1 MSEQLTPE
9 QQEELR
15 KATEVA
21 VQWRDNVCPKGLLDP
36 LTGGLHAI
44 TTQKIYAHIIGNNG
58 DYTSAWL
65 SKAVEALWS
74 ELIWFGTMPPK
85 PQPKRTPKPPPPEP
99 PGPLGRQSHT
109 ELRAFEESEAKRHQ
123 KAMREKLNSIFGDPN
138 KKPDTDPR
146 PGAIY
151 YDESH
156 PRLTGRVNHRATAD
170 ALAAWQNRHPDKA

>member
-1 MSEQLTPE
+1 MSELTLE

-15 KATEVA
+15 QATEAA

-44 TTQKIYAHIIGNNG
+44 TTQKISAYINGNGG
-58 DYTSAWL
+58 DGSPAWL

-74 ELIWFGTMPPK
+74 ELIWFGAMPPK

-99 PGPLGRQSHT
+99 PGPLTRISHT
-109 ELRAFEESEAKRHQ
+109 ELRAKEEEDSKKRQ
-123 KAMREKLNSIFGDPN
+123 KAMKDSLNKIFGDPN

-146 PGAIY
+146 PSAIY

-156 PRLTGRVNHRATAD
+156 PRLAGRVNHR
-170 ALAAWQNRHPDKA
+170 